1 MNPDF
6 YERYYNDCYDL
17 HKRRYE
23 LINSYYEN
31 DANFTERDN
40 EQRFSARDLDYQ
52 CELAMEKAVSQAEI
66 ASKKL
71 IKEYEDEIERLELKN
86 IQLEKDISSM
96 NETIKKAKMMEELL
110 NQYALYSEIDFDR
123 STYTLIL

>member
-6 YERYYNDCYDL
+6 YERYYDDCYEL
-17 HKRRYE
+17 HKRRNE
-23 LINSYYEN
+23 LINLYYEN

-40 EQRFSARDLDYQ
+40 EQRYSARDLDYQ
-52 CELAMEKAVSQAEI
+52 CELAMEKATSQAEL
-66 ASKKL
+66 ASKDL
-71 IKEYEDEIERLELKN
+71 IKRYEEEIEKLELKN

-96 NETIKKAKMMEELL
+96 EKDLKKLEMMKELL

>member
-6 YERYYNDCYDL
+6 YERYYDDCYEL
-17 HKRRYE
+17 HKRRNE
-23 LINSYYEN
+23 LINLYYEN

-40 EQRFSARDLDYQ
+40 EQRYSARDLDYQ
-52 CELAMEKAVSQAEI
+52 CELAMEKATSQAEL
-66 ASKKL
+66 ASKDL
-71 IKEYEDEIERLELKN
+71 IKRYEEEIEKLELKN
-86 IQLEKDISSM
+86 IQLEKDVSSM
-96 NETIKKAKMMEELL
+96 EKDLKKLEMMKELL

>member
-6 YERYYNDCYDL
+6 YERYDEVYDI

-23 LINSYYEN
+23 AINSFYEN
-31 DANFTERDN
+31 DDNFTEREN
-40 EQRFSARDLDYQ
+40 EPKYSVRDLDYQ
-52 CELAMEKAVSQAEI
+52 CEIMREEAISQAELK
-66 ASKKL
+66 SRELVKR
-71 IKEYEDEIERLELKN
+71 YEEEIERLELEV
-86 IQLEKDISSM
+86 IQVKKEKSSM
-96 NETIKKAKMMEELL
+96 ENAIKKLKMMEELL

>member
-6 YERYYNDCYDL
+6 YERYDEIYDI

-23 LINSYYEN
+23 IINSYFEN
-31 DANFTERDN
+31 DDNFTERDN
-40 EQRFSARDLDYQ
+40 EQRYSSRDLDYE
-52 CELAMEKAVSQAEI
+52 CEIAKEQAIAQAEI
-66 ASKKL
+66 ESREL
-71 IKEYEDEIERLELKN
+71 IKRYEEEIERLELKN

-96 NETIKKAKMMEELL
+96 KKDLKKVEMMKELL

>member
-1 MNPDF
+1 MYPDF
-6 YERYYNDCYDL
+6 YERYYDDCYEL
-17 HKRRYE
+17 HKHRYE

-31 DANFTERDN
+31 DDNFTERDN
-40 EQRFSARDLDYQ
+40 EQRYSARDLDYQ
-52 CELAMEKAVSQAEI
+52 CELAMEKATSQAEL
-66 ASKKL
+66 ASKDL
-71 IKEYEDEIERLELKN
+71 IKRYEEEIEKLELKN

-96 NETIKKAKMMEELL
+96 EKDLKKVEMMKELL

>member
-6 YERYYNDCYDL
+6 YEECYDL
-17 HKRRYE
+17 HKRRFE
-23 LINSYYEN
+23 IINSYYEN
-31 DANFTERDN
+31 DDNFTERDN
-40 EQRFSARDLDYQ
+40 EQRYSARDLDYECEIAKEQ
-52 CELAMEKAVSQAEI
+52 AISEAELASRN
-66 ASKKL
+66 L
-71 IKEYEDEIERLELKN
+71 IKRYEEEIEKLELKN

-96 NETIKKAKMMEELL
+96 EKDLKKVEMMKELL

>member
-6 YERYYNDCYDL
+6 YERYYDDCYEL

-31 DANFTERDN
+31 DDNFTEREN
-40 EQRFSARDLDYQ
+40 EQRYSARDLDYQ
-52 CELAMEKAVSQAEI
+52 CELAMEKATSQAEL
-66 ASKKL
+66 ASKDL
-71 IKEYEDEIERLELKN
+71 IKRYEEEIEKLELKN

-96 NETIKKAKMMEELL
+96 KNDLKKVEMMKELL

>member
-6 YERYYNDCYDL
+6 YEECYDL
-17 HKRRYE
+17 HKRRFE
-23 LINSYYEN
+23 IINSYFEN
-31 DANFTERDN
+31 DDNFTEREN
-40 EQRFSARDLDYQ
+40 EPRYSARQFDYE
-52 CELAMEKAVSQAEI
+52 CETAREQAMLQAELE
-66 ASKKL
+66 SRELVKR
-71 IKEYEDEIERLELKN
+71 YEEEIEKLELKN

-96 NETIKKAKMMEELL
+96 ENAIKKVKMMEELL

>member
-6 YERYYNDCYDL
+6 YERYYDDCYEL
-17 HKRRYE
+17 HKRRNE
-23 LINSYYEN
+23 LINLYYEN

-40 EQRFSARDLDYQ
+40 EQRYSARDLDYQ
-52 CELAMEKAVSQAEI
+52 CELAMEKATSQAEL
-66 ASKKL
+66 ASKDL
-71 IKEYEDEIERLELKN
+71 IKRYEEEIEKLELKN
-86 IQLEKDISSM
+86 IQLEKDVSSM
-96 NETIKKAKMMEELL
+96 EKDLKKLEMMEELL

>member
-6 YERYYNDCYDL
+6 YERYDELYDI

-23 LINSYYEN
+23 IINSYFEN
-31 DANFTERDN
+31 DDNFTERDN
-40 EQRFSARDLDYQ
+40 EQRYSARDLDYECEIAKKQ
-52 CELAMEKAVSQAEI
+52 AISEAELASRN
-66 ASKKL
+66 L
-71 IKEYEDEIERLELKN
+71 IKRYEEEIEKLELKN

-96 NETIKKAKMMEELL
+96 EKDLKKVEMMKELL

>member
-6 YERYYNDCYDL
+6 YERYYDDCYEL

-40 EQRFSARDLDYQ
+40 EQRYSARDLDYQ
-52 CELAMEKAVSQAEI
+52 CELAMEKATSQAEL
-66 ASKKL
+66 ASKDL
-71 IKEYEDEIERLELKN
+71 IKRYEEEIEKLELKN

-96 NETIKKAKMMEELL
+96 EKDLKKLEMMKELL

>member
-6 YERYYNDCYDL
+6 YEECYDL

-23 LINSYYEN
+23 IINSYYEN
-31 DANFTERDN
+31 DDNFTDKDN
-40 EQRFSARDLDYQ
+40 EPRYSRRDFDYE
-52 CELAMEKAVSQAEI
+52 CELMREQAMSQADFE
-66 ASKKL
+66 SREL
-71 IKEYEDEIERLELKN
+71 IKRYEEEIERLELKN

-96 NETIKKAKMMEELL
+96 EDAVKKVKMMEELL

-123 STYTLIL
+123 STFSLIL

>member
-6 YERYYNDCYDL
+6 YERYYDDCYEL

-40 EQRFSARDLDYQ
+40 EQRYSARDLDYQ
-52 CELAMEKAVSQAEI
+52 CELAMEKATSQAEL
-66 ASKKL
+66 ASKDL
-71 IKEYEDEIERLELKN
+71 IKRYEEEIEKLELKN

-96 NETIKKAKMMEELL
+96 EKDLKKVEMMKELL

>member
-6 YERYYNDCYDL
+6 YERYDELYDI

-23 LINSYYEN
+23 IINSYFEN
-31 DANFTERDN
+31 DDNFTECDN
-40 EQRFSARDLDYQ
+40 EQRYSARDLDYEREIAKEQ
-52 CELAMEKAVSQAEI
+52 AISEAELASRN
-66 ASKKL
+66 L
-71 IKEYEDEIERLELKN
+71 IKRYEEEIEKLELKN

-96 NETIKKAKMMEELL
+96 KKDLKKVEMMKELL

>member
-6 YERYYNDCYDL
+6 YERYYDDCYEL

-40 EQRFSARDLDYQ
+40 EQRYSARDLDYQ
-52 CELAMEKAVSQAEI
+52 CELAMEKATSQAEL
-66 ASKKL
+66 ASKAL
-71 IKEYEDEIERLELKN
+71 IKRYEEEIEKLELKN

-96 NETIKKAKMMEELL
+96 EKDLKKLEMMKELL

>member
-6 YERYYNDCYDL
+6 YERYYDDLYDV

-40 EQRFSARDLDYQ
+40 EQRYSARDLDYQ
-52 CELAMEKAVSQAEI
+52 CELAMEKATSQAEI

>member
-6 YERYYNDCYDL
+6 YEECYDI
-17 HKRRYE
+17 HKRRFE
-23 LINSYYEN
+23 VIQRYYEN

-40 EQRFSARDLDYQ
+40 EQRYSARELDYQ
-52 CELAMEKAVSQAEI
+52 CELAMEKAASQAELE
-66 ASKKL
+66 SKKL

>member
-6 YERYYNDCYDL
+6 YEECYDL

-23 LINSYYEN
+23 IINSYYEN
-31 DANFTERDN
+31 DDNFTERDN
-40 EQRFSARDLDYQ
+40 EPRYSRRDFDYE
-52 CELAMEKAVSQAEI
+52 CELMREQAMSQADFKSRE
-66 ASKKL
+66 L
-71 IKEYEDEIERLELKN
+71 IKRYEEEIERLELKN

-96 NETIKKAKMMEELL
+96 EDAIKKVKMMEELL

-123 STYTLIL
+123 STFSLIL